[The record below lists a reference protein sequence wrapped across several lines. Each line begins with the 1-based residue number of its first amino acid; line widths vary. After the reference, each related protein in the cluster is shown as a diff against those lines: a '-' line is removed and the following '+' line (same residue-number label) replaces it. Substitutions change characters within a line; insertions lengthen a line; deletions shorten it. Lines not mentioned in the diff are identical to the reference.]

1 MMMNKLMNVVEE
13 NYRKQRMEEIEEVKN
28 QKTIEHDDLDDFDFV
43 KCGELLKEL
52 QVSYNRYF
60 NFDVNHHNK
69 DEHEQ
74 LERTWF
80 LHYMKV
86 QKYIRDTLGLD
97 KW

>member
-1 MMMNKLMNVVEE
+1 MSRLMDSVEE
-13 NYRKQRMEEIEEVKN
+13 NYRTQRMDEIKEI
-28 QKTIEHDDLDDFDFV
+28 QTQQIIEHDDLDDFDFR

-69 DEHEQ
+69 DEHEE
-74 LERTWF
+74 LERKWF

-86 QKYIRDTLGLD
+86 QKYIRDTLGLNN
-97 KW
+97 W